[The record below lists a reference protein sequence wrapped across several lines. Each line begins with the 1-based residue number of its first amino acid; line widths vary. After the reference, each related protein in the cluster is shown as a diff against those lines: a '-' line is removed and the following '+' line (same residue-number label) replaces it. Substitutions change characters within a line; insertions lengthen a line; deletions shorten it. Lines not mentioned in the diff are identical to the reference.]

1 MSDAAEAILDAAGR
15 NVIAVGFHAT
25 TVDAVA
31 RDAGVSRATVYR
43 VFPGGRA
50 DILDGFL
57 AREVERFFSDLYD
70 HVRDLDDL
78 EAVLVEGLTYARRRI
93 IAHPVLNVALVED
106 SSVLESTFSKTIES
120 ITATI
125 AEFVTSYLPPSPH
138 RGERGDFLARMA
150 LSYLSAP
157 GAWDFADPAQV
168 EALVRSELIPSV
180 SSGKRVSKV
189 RPRPLP
195 KAENTTLQQRVA
207 RALQKEFV
215 SGGSLSMES
224 VARSAEVSRA
234 TLYRAFPG
242 GRWQLVGATVEIET
256 ARILSAVAAGLNDAR
271 SLDDAVVGSLTT
283 IWHHAATHPALT
295 RLLAVRPDLIHDQMR
310 FAKAQRNFEVFTAQM
325 APLLARWV
333 GREASERV
341 AEWTLRVM
349 FSYWLDPAPS
359 LDVTDPA
366 SVASFYNRHLAAGVD
381 ALAALPDQRRVAA
394 VLGKRH

>member
-1 MSDAAEAILDAAGR
+1 VSDAAEAILDAAGR

-78 EAVLVEGLTYARRRI
+78 ESVLVEGLTYARSRI

-125 AEFVTSYLPPSPH
+125 AEFVTSYLPTSPH
-138 RGERGDFLARMA
+138 RAERGDFLARMA

-189 RPRPLP
+189 RPTPLP

-215 SGGSLSMES
+215 SGHSLSMES

-271 SLDDAVVGSLTT
+271 SLDDAVVGALTT
-283 IWHHAATHPALT
+283 IWHHAATHPSLN
-295 RLLAVRPDLIHDQMR
+295 RLLDVRPDLIHDQMR

-366 SVASFYNRHLAAGVD
+366 SIASFYNRHLAAGVD
-381 ALAALPDQRRVAA
+381 ALAALPDQRRAVA

>member
-78 EAVLVEGLTYARRRI
+78 ESVLVEGLTYARRRI

-125 AEFVTSYLPPSPH
+125 AEFVTSYLPTSPH
-138 RGERGDFLARMA
+138 RAERGDFLARMA

-189 RPRPLP
+189 RPTPLP

-215 SGGSLSMES
+215 SGHSLSMES

-271 SLDDAVVGSLTT
+271 SLDDAVVGALTT

-295 RLLAVRPDLIHDQMR
+295 RLLDVRPDLIHDQMR

-366 SVASFYNRHLAAGVD
+366 SIASFYNRHLAAGVD
-381 ALAALPDQRRVAA
+381 ALAALPDQRRAVA

>member
-78 EAVLVEGLTYARRRI
+78 ESVLVEGLTYARSRI

-125 AEFVTSYLPPSPH
+125 AEFVTSYLPTSPH
-138 RGERGDFLARMA
+138 RAERGDFLARMA

-189 RPRPLP
+189 RPTPLP

-215 SGGSLSMES
+215 SGHSLSMES

-271 SLDDAVVGSLTT
+271 SLDDAVVGALTT
-283 IWHHAATHPALT
+283 IWHHAATHPSLN
-295 RLLAVRPDLIHDQMR
+295 RLLDVRPDLIHDQMR

-366 SVASFYNRHLAAGVD
+366 SIASFYNRHLAAGVD
-381 ALAALPDQRRVAA
+381 ALAALPDQRRAVA